1 VNKKQVPVVAITFG
15 DCAGIGPEIAV
26 KAVLEPKAHARCTPV
41 FIGDRG
47 VVDDRSRMLGV
58 KIHVHEVET
67 PGRYR
72 RETGVMNLVHVPGID
87 LPSLALGQN
96 QAQCGRAMLAYVD
109 KGLEL
114 VRAGAV
120 DALIGGPHSK
130 KAVDLAGIP
139 FQGYPPYLALKTGA
153 AETFLMLVAGRVR
166 VMNVTLHV
174 SLRQACDLVRKEL
187 VLSGLRLLNK
197 AVRRFGVARPRIA
210 VAGLNPHAGEE
221 GMFGNEEQD
230 EIIPAIAAAK
240 AEGIE
245 ASGPYAGDALFYRCA
260 ESNRFDAFV
269 GMYHDQA
276 HIPIKTLALE
286 QGCGLL
292 LGVPF
297 LFATVGHGCAMDIAG
312 KGVASATSLVETIDL
327 VSALAAHDLKQP
339 A

>member
-1 VNKKQVPVVAITFG
+1 
-15 DCAGIGPEIAV
+15 
-26 KAVLEPKAHARCTPV
+26 
-41 FIGDRG
+41 
-47 VVDDRSRMLGV
+47 
-58 KIHVHEVET
+58 
-67 PGRYR
+67 
-72 RETGVMNLVHVPGID
+72 
-87 LPSLALGQN
+87 
-96 QAQCGRAMLAYVD
+96 
-109 KGLEL
+109 
-114 VRAGAV
+114 
-120 DALIGGPHSK
+120 
-130 KAVDLAGIP
+130 
-139 FQGYPPYLALKTGA
+139 
-153 AETFLMLVAGRVR
+153 
-166 VMNVTLHV
+166 
-174 SLRQACDLVRKEL
+174 